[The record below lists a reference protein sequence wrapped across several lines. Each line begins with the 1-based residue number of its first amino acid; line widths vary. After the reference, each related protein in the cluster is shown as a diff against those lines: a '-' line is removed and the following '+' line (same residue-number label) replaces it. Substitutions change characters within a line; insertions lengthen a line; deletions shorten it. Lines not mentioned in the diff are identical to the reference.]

1 MKQTGQE
8 RFNIIKDEYSKQYKR
23 VNNKDIV
30 LSYQKGFVHVQIDS
44 SLFSMKFRL
53 SEFEVMTK
61 RLTESPDYS
70 PEKPQE
76 EKVFETILKP
86 EEVIKEDGGQAMV
99 FTVSD
104 PFQEENG
111 LFVRIQSWD
120 ENKEHTEFKKFEGR
134 KIRIT
139 IETIK

>member
-1 MKQTGQE
+1 MGQTGEQ
-8 RFNIIKDEYSKQYKR
+8 RFNAIKDEYIKQYKR
-23 VNNKDIV
+23 VNNKNID
-30 LSYQKGFVHVQIDS
+30 LKYEKGFAVFIINN
-44 SLFSMKFRL
+44 SLFNHKYRI
-53 SEFEVMTK
+53 SELETMTK
-61 RLTESPDYS
+61 NIATRPDYS
-70 PEKPQE
+70 PEKPYE
-76 EKVFETILKP
+76 HKIFETILKP
-86 EEVIKEDGGQAMV
+86 EEVLKEDGGQAMV